1 MTIVIQK
8 DDGYHAEF
16 RRVNQGIRMG
26 HSQAEKG
33 RNRERILDE
42 AARQIRKT
50 GLEALSVGKLMQQVD
65 LTHGGFYGHFASR
78 SELIAHA
85 LRRALA
91 AGKAQFHAARDPGRA
106 RSFAMMVRSY
116 LSRTHR
122 DSRGTGCAM
131 AALISDVARADE
143 LSRQV
148 MEESLE
154 EFIATVSQTIGD
166 RDETR
171 AISAVSAMIGA
182 IVISRVMTDEKRS
195 DAILRAVRQ
204 NLIASV
210 PE

>member
-1 MTIVIQK
+1 MQNS
-8 DDGYHAEF
+8 
-16 RRVNQGIRMG
+16 RRVNKGITMG

-42 AARQIRKT
+42 AAKQIRET

-78 SELIAHA
+78 SELIAEA
-85 LRRALA
+85 LKRALA
-91 AGKAQFHAARDPGRA
+91 AGKAQFQASRDPGRA
-106 RSFAMMVRSY
+106 RSFATIVKSY

-122 DSRGTGCAM
+122 DSRSTGCAM
-131 AALISDVARADE
+131 AALISDVARADA
-143 LSRQV
+143 LPRQV
-148 MEESLE
+148 MEQSLE
-154 EFIATVSQTIGD
+154 EFIATVAQTMQD
-166 RDETR
+166 QDD
-171 AISAVSAMIGA
+171 AKAVSAVSAMIGA

-204 NLIASV
+204 NLMASV

>member
-1 MTIVIQK
+1 MLVK
-8 DDGYHAEF
+8 
-16 RRVNQGIRMG
+16 
-26 HSQAEKG
+26 
-33 RNRERILDE
+33 
-42 AARQIRKT
+42 
-50 GLEALSVGKLMQQVD
+50 
-65 LTHGGFYGHFASR
+65 
-78 SELIAHA
+78 
-85 LRRALA
+85 
-91 AGKAQFHAARDPGRA
+91 
-106 RSFAMMVRSY
+106 SY

-122 DSRGTGCAM
+122 DSRSTGCAM

-166 RDETR
+166 RDEAR
-171 AISAVSAMIGA
+171 AISAVSALIGA

-195 DAILRAVRQ
+195 DAILRAVKQ

>member
-1 MTIVIQK
+1 
-8 DDGYHAEF
+8 
-16 RRVNQGIRMG
+16 
-26 HSQAEKG
+26 
-33 RNRERILDE
+33 
-42 AARQIRKT
+42 
-50 GLEALSVGKLMQQVD
+50 
-65 LTHGGFYGHFASR
+65 
-78 SELIAHA
+78 
-85 LRRALA
+85 
-91 AGKAQFHAARDPGRA
+91 
-106 RSFAMMVRSY
+106 
-116 LSRTHR
+116 
-122 DSRGTGCAM
+122 M

-148 MEESLE
+148 MEESPE

-166 RDETR
+166 RDEAH